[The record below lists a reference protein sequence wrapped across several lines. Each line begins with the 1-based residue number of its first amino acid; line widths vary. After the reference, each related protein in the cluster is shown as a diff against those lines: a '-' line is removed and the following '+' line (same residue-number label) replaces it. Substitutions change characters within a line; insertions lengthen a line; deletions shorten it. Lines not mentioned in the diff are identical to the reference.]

1 MELFI
6 RRRLTLS
13 NTSSLLLSL
22 LNVKTEQ
29 IVSSTIIDDSL
40 FLGNQFFLKITIE
53 IIYIG
58 N

>member
-29 IVSSTIIDDSL
+29 KVSSTIIDDSL
-40 FLGNQFFLKITIE
+40 FFWNQFFLKITIE
-53 IIYIG
+53 IIYIV